1 MPANKTGNFLTQS
14 SNKMQAHWIVIAGI
28 LLMAGCSQ
36 GDEKEIIVP
45 ERDVPVQLEVG
56 YESGLN
62 TRALEDGTQ
71 NVNRITV
78 LFFQKINEGGSN
90 TDNTNFTLQ
99 SAYTLQQ
106 DINAFPAQVSNTIA
120 TGHTYK
126 AFIVGYNQTDY
137 NNGVGRFGFVSPAGG
152 QTLDQFDIFLN
163 SPVSVPQFFVAS
175 CSATQGSTDLGTAF
189 IPTTGDP
196 VKLKGILQR
205 AVSGVS
211 ISITGIPA
219 YVQSISLRA
228 GTMVTAMKM
237 VNGNSTQLAAV
248 GANKTIATLV
258 PAAGNILFENLLLP
272 IWNGNTTPLYLD
284 VKYGSTT
291 ETYQVK
297 VLNSSVSTNN
307 NITFFPNSIVKITG
321 TYNNINLGFV
331 INDNINLDDNSWDG
345 LH

>member
-1 MPANKTGNFLTQS
+1 
-14 SNKMQAHWIVIAGI
+14 MQAHWIVIASI

-36 GDEKEIIVP
+36 GDDKEIIVP
-45 ERDVPVQLEVG
+45 ERDVTVQLEIG

-78 LFFQKINEGGSN
+78 LFFQKINEAGSN

-99 SAYTLQQ
+99 SGYTLQQ

-126 AFIVGYNQTDY
+126 VFIVGYNQTDY

-152 QTLDQFDIFLN
+152 QTLDKYDLFLN
-163 SPVSVPQFFVAS
+163 SAISVPQFFTAN
-175 CSATQGSTDLGTAF
+175 CSATQGSTDLGAAF
-189 IPTTGDP
+189 SPTTSDP
-196 VKLKGILQR
+196 VKLKGVLKR

-211 ISITGIPA
+211 VSITGIPA
-219 YVQSISLRA
+219 YVQSMSLRA
-228 GTMVTAMKM
+228 GNIVTAMKIID
-237 VNGNSTQLAAV
+237 GNSTQLATA
-248 GANKTIATLV
+248 GANKTLAILTPV
-258 PAAGNILFENLLLP
+258 SGNILFENLLLP
-272 IWNGNTTPLYLD
+272 VWNGNTTPLYLD

-291 ETYQVK
+291 ETYQIK
-297 VLNSSVSTNN
+297 VQNSSISTGN
-307 NITFFPNSIVKITG
+307 NITFTPNTIVKITG

-331 INDNINLDDNSWDG
+331 ISDNINLDDNSWDG

>member
-1 MPANKTGNFLTQS
+1 MPAYKTGNFLTQS

-78 LFFQKINEGGSN
+78 LFFQKINEAGSN

-106 DINAFPAQVSNTIA
+106 DISAFPAQVSNTIA
-120 TGHTYK
+120 AGHTYK

-137 NNGVGRFGFVSPAGG
+137 NNGVGSFGFVSPVGG
-152 QTLDQFDIFLN
+152 LTLAKFDLFLN
-163 SPVSVPQFFVAS
+163 SPTSVPQFFIAT

-196 VKLKGILQR
+196 IKLKGVLKR
-205 AVSGVS
+205 AVSGISV
-211 ISITGIPA
+211 SITGIPA
-219 YVQSISLRA
+219 YVQTISLRA
-228 GTMVTAMKM
+228 GNMVTAMM
-237 VNGNSTQLAAV
+237 VVDGNPTQLAAA
-248 GANKTIATLV
+248 GTNKTIATLA
-258 PAAGNILFENLLLP
+258 PASGNILFEKLLLP
-272 IWNGNTTPLYLD
+272 IWNGYTTPLYLD

-291 ETYQVK
+291 DTYQVK
-297 VLNSSVSTNN
+297 VQNSTVSASN
-307 NITFFPNSIVKITG
+307 NITFFPNTIVKITG
-321 TYNNINLGFV
+321 TYNNINLGFE
-331 INDNINLDDNSWDG
+331 ISRSINLDDDAWDG
-345 LH
+345 I